1 MAIVSFGIE
10 VNVVHEWKYCE
21 YEWDSQEQK
30 EDAINSG
37 AFNPYTCSFFGMT
50 KANDGRIFIT
60 MPKFFAPNM
69 PATLATVTNKIGPG
83 GPLLR
88 PYPNWSW
95 YNSSCTCDGIIQ
107 CNYIFVL
114 DSGTIITDQVCNP
127 KLLIF
132 DLENDTLVKTIYI
145 PLDIAFN
152 RTGSGLL
159 AETLVFIA
167 DSGSYGLV
175 VYDSSKKRMCR
186 VESDYMKPTDTSF
199 SVADKNFTLEYD
211 FYYTVM
217 SGKEIYKISIKTLLK
232 CPNKKKAN
240 KQTKLVIKLS
250 SQTVQLTSMGH
261 SIFYSLMREMSI
273 VGTKVYKESD
283 NNTVATAFA
292 QYVVNLTKTIN
303 NLIQFSMFKIINRT
317 LEATDSTSQLTLAY
331 IKSQLNSRIVTM
343 DRGRY
348 SDQFSPSIS
357 SAVDNDLPTSKYLCC
372 KSLPELEK
380 IKLCDN
386 NNGSIRLFKRK
397 LRSANEIQIASIR
410 ISLCE
415 TKVRLVT
422 TTIGSHPRPPSTSI
436 PRPEGRLIQ
445 WGGNNQCEMEFFMT
459 MEVSY
464 TAMHTKINEDERLA
478 QSIISNILAFHVR
491 KNETRGISLAQF
503 ELRSVRIGKLENSL
517 IDHLLIPHYPGC
529 HACKSKFPLPSPASF
544 AHHRDVAARK
554 WHKIQLEDQA
564 KISYY
569 SPPPLTVISM
579 FSETPIR
586 RKIEGPWRVMATWRY
601 LFDQELSKGADRIRI
616 RIESKS
622 ENILRA

>member
-1 MAIVSFGIE
+1 MRYSLFIILILSMAIVSFGIE

-95 YNSSCTCDGIIQ
+95 YNSSCTCDGIVNVFRVHIQ

-159 AETLVFIA
+159 AETLVYFPKECTKFLDKMIVFIA

-199 SVADKNFTLEYD
+199 SVADKNFTLEYGILGMTVIDDD

-283 NNTVATAFA
+283 NNTV
-292 QYVVNLTKTIN
+292 V
-303 NLIQFSMFKIINRT
+303 
-317 LEATDSTSQLTLAY
+317 
-331 IKSQLNSRIVTM
+331 
-343 DRGRY
+343 
-348 SDQFSPSIS
+348 
-357 SAVDNDLPTSKYLCC
+357 
-372 KSLPELEK
+372 
-380 IKLCDN
+380 
-386 NNGSIRLFKRK
+386 
-397 LRSANEIQIASIR
+397 
-410 ISLCE
+410 
-415 TKVRLVT
+415 
-422 TTIGSHPRPPSTSI
+422 
-436 PRPEGRLIQ
+436 
-445 WGGNNQCEMEFFMT
+445 
-459 MEVSY
+459 
-464 TAMHTKINEDERLA
+464 LA
-478 QSIISNILAFHVR
+478 QDEKFQPLCAIVVLNYWSKLMSLSNRFHRFLLGTIHLDEINLRIFEMDLA
-491 KNETRGISLAQF
+491 
-503 ELRSVRIGKLENSL
+503 
-517 IDHLLIPHYPGC
+517 
-529 HACKSKFPLPSPASF
+529 
-544 AHHRDVAARK
+544 
-554 WHKIQLEDQA
+554 KIQ
-564 KISYY
+564 KI
-569 SPPPLTVISM
+569 M
-579 FSETPIR
+579 
-586 RKIEGPWRVMATWRY
+586 
-601 LFDQELSKGADRIRI
+601 D
-616 RIESKS
+616 
-622 ENILRA
+622 